1 MSDTRAVLIV
11 ASEAREFRGIL
22 RHCSNVQKLDW
33 PVDFA
38 CSALSRGRT
47 LFCVA
52 NGPGFRCAQR
62 AVEVAGLKGSYS
74 AVFSTGFC
82 GGLDP
87 ALRVGDVI
95 EATKVLDVASGDS
108 YQCDRGSNG
117 VVASMDRIA
126 GTAREKADLHA
137 STGAAVVEME
147 AAVVARFARTQGA
160 AFYCVRAISDAADHT
175 FEIEM
180 NQFRDAEGRF
190 AKGRIVLEALKRP
203 FTRIPGLMALDRN
216 CKFAED
222 RLGDFFANC
231 NFA

>member
-1 MSDTRAVLIV
+1 MSNSAILIV

-22 RHCSNVQKLDW
+22 RHCSEVQNLDW
-33 PVDFA
+33 GIDFA
-38 CSALSRGRT
+38 ASAQSRQGSKVV
-47 LFCVA
+47 CVA
-52 NGPGFRCAQR
+52 NGPGFRCAEKAMQ
-62 AVEVAGLKGSYS
+62 VATSKGTYR

-87 ALRVGDVI
+87 ALAVGDVV
-95 EATKVLDVASGDS
+95 EAAAVLDVAAGERYRCAKGTDA
-108 YQCDRGSNG
+108 
-117 VVASMDRIA
+117 VVASVDRIA
-126 GTAREKADLHA
+126 ATAEEKAALHA
-137 STGAAVVEME
+137 ATGASVVEME
-147 AAVVARFARTQGA
+147 AAVVARYAAAQDA
-160 AFYCVRAISDAADHT
+160 AFYCVRAISDTADHT

-203 FTRIPGLMALDRN
+203 FTRIPGLLALDRN
-216 CKFAED
+216 CKLAED